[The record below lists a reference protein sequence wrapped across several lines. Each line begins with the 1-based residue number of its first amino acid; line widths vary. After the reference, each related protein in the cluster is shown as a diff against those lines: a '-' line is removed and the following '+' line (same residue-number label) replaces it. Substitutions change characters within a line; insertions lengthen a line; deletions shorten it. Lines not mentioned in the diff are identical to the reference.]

1 MKTKNYRE
9 QLAEIKSVVESNRF
23 VADRA
28 GKLAELGYS
37 TQELPMG
44 SGGVLQ
50 VKEMRDGTVR
60 VQIGYGHGRY
70 NYAMCVVIDKPLS

>member
-9 QLAEIKSVVESNRF
+9 QLAEIKSVVENNHF
-23 VADRA
+23 VDDRVS
-28 GKLAELGYS
+28 KLTEMGYD

-44 SGGVLQ
+44 SGGLMQ
-50 VKEMRDGTVR
+50 VKEMRDGTIR

>member
-1 MKTKNYRE
+1 MKTKNFKE
-9 QLAEIKSVVESNRF
+9 QYNEIKNVVKSNRF

-28 GKLAELGYS
+28 GKLAELGYEV
-37 TQELPMG
+37 QELAMG
-44 SGGVLQ
+44 AGGVLQ
-50 VKEMRDGTVR
+50 IKEMRDGTIR